1 MEELT
6 SHTWF
11 FLKKMFGFAIA
22 VAGKRW
28 FEDKKR
34 RFWLCLVPQSSS
46 VVTVHVRRCL
56 VQAEIET
63 ALAIRFAVCNVSGL
77 IIVVIV
83 GNA

>member
-1 MEELT
+1 MNFNRSLMIQCRHRDHMDHIQDT
-6 SHTWF
+6 
-11 FLKKMFGFAIA
+11 
-22 VAGKRW
+22 
-28 FEDKKR
+28 
-34 RFWLCLVPQSSS
+34 SSS

-56 VQAEIET
+56 VQAEIEA